1 MIALWLVSTGFA
13 QTPEPAPT
21 PAPADGEA
29 RAKVL
34 FENGSQLYE
43 EGQYEAA
50 ILAFRSALEAW
61 PGATSLHYNLSNCHE
76 RLGQLQPAY
85 DELNLY
91 RATAPPEE
99 RDTIER
105 RLRALEARMA
115 TPQPAPAPA
124 PAPAPTPTPT
134 PAPAQGVASS
144 ADRHPRWLL
153 VGLGVGAMGLGGAGA
168 GATFASSR
176 TALDAVDRDAYGT
189 ARTLNGVSFGVGG
202 VGLGLA
208 VLGLG
213 WQTTLGEHTSVRLG
227 ADGLMGT

>member
-168 GATFASSR
+168 GAPPSPAPAPPSTRWIGMPTAPRARSTACRSASAGWGSASPCWASAGR
-176 TALDAVDRDAYGT
+176 RPSVNTRPSASAPTA
-189 ARTLNGVSFGVGG
+189 
-202 VGLGLA
+202 
-208 VLGLG
+208 
-213 WQTTLGEHTSVRLG
+213 
-227 ADGLMGT
+227 